1 MKKSIALCLTAFSQ
15 VKGEATHR
23 SELVSQ
29 LRYGEPVQILDAGKE
44 WSLIETEH
52 GYQGFVRTAHL
63 QPVSPEHLPEF
74 SGIVGKAAAAEAGF
88 PYSIG
93 AFQWASGILPG
104 WRSVTIAKPIEDQL
118 NFGES
123 LAVLAGL
130 FLHVPY
136 VWGGKTQWGLDCS
149 GLVQLVMN
157 LCGYSF
163 PRDAWQQAEAGEEVV
178 FSAKEI
184 QAKEG
189 DLLYFGHEGKRIHH
203 VGISLGGTRF
213 IHASE
218 WVRMNSLSEEDSDF
232 APDRLE
238 TFVKI
243 KRLMPSGLVPLR
255 EAINELFLS
264 QNK

>member
-1 MKKSIALCLTAFSQ
+1 MKNSIALCLTAFSQ
-15 VKGEATHR
+15 VKGEASHR

-52 GYQGFVRTAHL
+52 RYQGFVRTAHL
-63 QPVSPEHLPEF
+63 QTVSPEHLPEF
-74 SGIVGKAAAAEAGF
+74 SGIAGKAAAAQAGF

-104 WRSVTIAKPIEDQL
+104 WRPLAIAEPVEDQL
-118 NFGES
+118 NFGKS

-157 LCGYSF
+157 LSGYSF
-163 PRDAWQQAEAGEEVV
+163 PRDAWQQAEAGEELA

-203 VGISLGGTRF
+203 VGISLGGARF

-218 WVRMNSLSEEDSDF
+218 WVRTNSLSEEDSDF

-238 TFVKI
+238 TLVKI
-243 KRLMPSGLVPLR
+243 KRILPSGTARLYESVR
-255 EAINELFLS
+255 ELLLS
-264 QNK
+264 QKR